1 MDEERRRFIAGMA
14 AIAGTAALDGF
25 GILGASAE
33 AQSAAKVIVDKPSR
47 QIEDYPHIID
57 AIPSKDMKYY
67 FSLIVDACADPR
79 ADYLSKI
86 PFLIELEVAKIWS
99 ESRFEW
105 DAVSFAGA
113 AGLQQLM
120 EPVARQYGLTVVKSR
135 EIKKLNSSI
144 STYGKLRSDTIAK
157 QQELYK
163 LAESGAG
170 NITRDRIDKI
180 NTSRSELFELSK
192 KRRMAYRNLKAAKKA
207 YVDKIRSMSKDQR
220 MKTDA
225 RFVPELLIPIGVK
238 HIVRDIMKC
247 KDFFGG
253 SVEMNVWRGIA
264 SYNAGL
270 ARVKKWGG
278 LPFIEET
285 VNFTRNVVS
294 DLTRALEMKYAYSTK
309 DPALIAK
316 TRMRIRLSKPYSV
329 YLVKQDDNFNKIVRD
344 QIMDKFEISYPE
356 ALEYI
361 RDSKGRRINP
371 KKMSI
376 ILPDQQFRIYIPE

>member
-1 MDEERRRFIAGMA
+1 MDEKRRHFIAGVAAVAGA
-14 AIAGTAALDGF
+14 AILDGF
-25 GILGASAE
+25 GIFRASAE
-33 AQSAAKVIVDKPSR
+33 AQSAAKVIVDNPSR

-67 FSLIVDACADPR
+67 FSLIVDACADPKT
-79 ADYLSKI
+79 DYLSKV

-120 EPVARQYGLTVVKSR
+120 EPVAREYGLTVVKST

-144 STYGKLRSDTIAK
+144 SNYGKLKSDTVAK
-157 QQELYK
+157 RQELCR

-170 NITRDRIDKI
+170 NITKDSIDRI
-180 NTSRSELFELSK
+180 NTSRAELFELNK
-192 KRRMAYRNLKAAKKA
+192 KRTMAYQNLKAAKKA
-207 YVDKIRSMSKDQR
+207 YVDKIRSMSRNQR

-225 RFVPELLIPIGVK
+225 RFVPELFIPIGVK

-253 SVEMNVWRGIA
+253 PVEMNVWRGIA

-270 ARVKKWGG
+270 ERVKTWGG

-316 TRMRIRLSKPYSV
+316 TRMRIRLSKPYSI
-329 YLVKQDDNFNKIVRD
+329 YLVKQGDNFYKIVRD
-344 QIMDKFEISYPE
+344 QIMDKYEISYSE
-356 ALEYI
+356 ALQYI
-361 RDSKGRRINP
+361 RDSKGHRINP
-371 KKMSI
+371 KNLSI
-376 ILPDQQFRIYIPE
+376 ILPDQQFRIYVPE